1 LHRERYNIVPRERIC
16 AYRKKG
22 NTKKMMR
29 GGENEKEI

>member
-1 LHRERYNIVPRERIC
+1 LHRERCNIVPVERIC

-22 NTKKMMR
+22 NKKKTMR